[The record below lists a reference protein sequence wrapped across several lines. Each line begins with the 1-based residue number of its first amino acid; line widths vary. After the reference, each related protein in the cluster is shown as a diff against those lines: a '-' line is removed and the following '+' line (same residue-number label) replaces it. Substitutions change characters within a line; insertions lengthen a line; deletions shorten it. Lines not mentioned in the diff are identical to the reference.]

1 MIKMVDAQLALSVY
15 LRATANQK
23 VIQSFVETQQFDK
36 IMVYCQKV
44 SYTADWGFLLT
55 NIVRVNPAGALEFA
69 QKLASAEV
77 RPPPPPTPRPRLRRP
92 RTALRAAPPLTA
104 APPLAPPLT
113 PSRASSRARA

>member
-1 MIKMVDAQLALSVY
+1 MVDQQLALSVY
-15 LRATANQK
+15 LRAKPAAHNK
-23 VIQSFVETQQFDK
+23 VIQCFMETGQFDK

-77 RPPPPPTPRPRLRRP
+77 RPPPPPPPRPRLGRP

>member
-1 MIKMVDAQLALSVY
+1 M
-15 LRATANQK
+15 
-23 VIQSFVETQQFDK
+23 ETGQFDK

-44 SYTADWGFLLT
+44 CYTADWGFLLT

-77 RPPPPPTPRPRLRRP
+77 RPPPPPPPRPRLRRP

-104 APPLAPPLT
+104 APPLRAAPPLAPPLT